1 MKESRDKMYARL
13 MKECAAIEDLFY
25 SGRNITA
32 VQEELCLFNYQL
44 KLLMSL
50 HEEIPTMLEV
60 EEEKI
65 ESDEC
70 IDMMDKQMFNFKI
83 RATLG

>member
-1 MKESRDKMYARL
+1 MYARL
-13 MKECAAIEDLFY
+13 MKECAAILFY

-32 VQEELCLFNYQL
+32 VQEELCLFNDQL

>member
-1 MKESRDKMYARL
+1 
-13 MKECAAIEDLFY
+13 
-25 SGRNITA
+25 
-32 VQEELCLFNYQL
+32 
-44 KLLMSL
+44 MSL
-50 HEEIPTMLEV
+50 HEEIPPRLEV